1 MVLSWPQF
9 FSASAKACARKVK
22 GTSKKYTTCMK
33 EKIKKGNWKGK
44 NSKSK
49 TKVVHTV
56 RRR

>member
-22 GTSKKYTTCMK
+22 GTSLKFTTCMR

-44 NSKSK
+44 GKNSKSK
-49 TKVVHTV
+49 SRKGK
-56 RRR
+56 R